1 MDKYRNIS
9 STQKNILTSINLN
22 KENDIK
28 KKINS

>member
-9 STQKNILTSINLN
+9 SKQKNILTSINLN

-28 KKINS
+28 KNQ

>member
-28 KKINS
+28 KNQ

>member
-9 STQKNILTSINLN
+9 STQKNILPSTNLN

-28 KKINS
+28 KNQ